1 MTAMRWHVAP
11 GVLHRVVGDEVFVL
25 MPDARIHW
33 LKRPAAQAI
42 WALVAGPESASTHDL
57 DTLVATLMTRFDGSA
72 DAIRA
77 DTLAFLSD
85 LEQRGALVRTD
96 S

>member
-1 MTAMRWHVAP
+1 MSGPRWRVAP

-25 MPDARIHW
+25 MPDAKIHW
-33 LKRPAAQAI
+33 LKRPAARAI
-42 WALVAGPESASTHDL
+42 WALVTDPENDVPRDL
-57 DTLVATLMTRFDGSA
+57 ESLVATLSARFEGA
-72 DAIRA
+72 PDAIRA

-85 LEQRGALVRTD
+85 LETRGALVRTE